1 MRLLDIGSGLVLLA
15 AGGVVVFL
23 VGQVCRSRGF
33 PRRTGGRTTPVA
45 EPRTSSPDVDAWDGG
60 LMGKS
65 AVVDDDPGRTL
76 DRMVAIIG
84 ARPIER
90 IGRLELRSLSMS
102 LFLAIDRAADPASGT
117 PAADDAIAAATRLH
131 DELVREERRRERRAA
146 AR

>member
-15 AGGVVVFL
+15 AGGVAAFL
-23 VGQVCRSRGF
+23 VGQACWRRGF
-33 PRRTGGRTTPVA
+33 RRWTGGRTTPVA
-45 EPRTSSPDVDAWDGG
+45 EPRKSSPDVDPWDGG
-60 LMGKS
+60 LMGTS

-76 DRMVAIIG
+76 DQMVATIRR
-84 ARPIER
+84 RPIER

-117 PAADDAIAAATRLH
+117 PVANDAIAAATRLH